1 MKNKLQKLKDFIE
14 QDDNLNTNIG
24 YGLVD
29 QAIAEVVA
37 DVTTFKT
44 VANVTFSPVAGAVL
58 IGSTVALATATAN
71 AVIYYTTDGS
81 TPDNT
86 DNLYTTPIVVNGA
99 QTIKVIAYKDYQNA
113 STTQSAAYTI
123 SQVATPTADP
133 VAGEVADDSTVAL
146 ASATSGATIFY
157 TVNGDTPTNASTP
170 YTEPIT
176 ITDAVTIKAI
186 AYKTH
191 YTPSAVLTAAYTI
204 AA

>member
-99 QTIKVIAYKDYQNA
+99 QTIKAIAYKDYQNA